1 LMAMVAFLAI
11 SLYNIIELNVIIF
24 ATFKRRAGLYFW
36 SFIVATWGIGP
47 HAVGFILKFFALTS
61 TYWLPCTLVGLGWIA
76 MVTGQSF
83 VLYSRLHLVVQSA
96 RRIRWALYMI
106 IFDAVAFHIPVM
118 ILAFGA
124 NSPNPTPF
132 VGVYAIWDKVQIAV
146 FFVQESILSVLY
158 IYETIRLL
166 GSGGEIKKNPL
177 RQLLAHLL
185 LVNIVVLVLDIILLG
200 IQYLGYFGL
209 QTTFKTAVYSI
220 KLKME
225 FSVLNRLVAVVQ

>member
-1 LMAMVAFLAI
+1 
-11 SLYNIIELNVIIF
+11 
-24 ATFKRRAGLYFW
+24 
-36 SFIVATWGIGP
+36 
-47 HAVGFILKFFALTS
+47 
-61 TYWLPCTLVGLGWIA
+61 
-76 MVTGQSF
+76 
-83 VLYSRLHLVVQSA
+83 
-96 RRIRWALYMI
+96 
-106 IFDAVAFHIPVM
+106 
-118 ILAFGA
+118 LAFGA

-225 FSVLNRLVAVVQ
+225 FSVLNRLVAVVQNKSFSGGNIDNNLWSLNTLVSNNASQVNSSGGINHGGFIELENAPSIPKDDPRPRVKTTELAMESGEAGNRN